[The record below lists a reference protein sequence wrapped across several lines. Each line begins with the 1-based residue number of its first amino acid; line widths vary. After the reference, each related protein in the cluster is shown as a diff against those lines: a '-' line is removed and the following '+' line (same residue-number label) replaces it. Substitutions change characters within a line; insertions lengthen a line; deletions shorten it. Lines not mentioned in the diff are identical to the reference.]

1 MDFSNID
8 FTYDCYV
15 DLHVDGYGSLSGMF
29 YTSKTNLIF
38 LAQLFKESHDWK
50 PSFERDG
57 KQYVMGFV
65 DAGDLRFKQFM
76 DNVALLENSRPKSF
90 IKKMVS
96 TSKHMILSKFGK
108 TTILAMCKLVF
119 QKEGNSL

>member
-50 PSFERDG
+50 PSFE
-57 KQYVMGFV
+57 QYVMGV
-65 DAGDLRFKQFM
+65 VAAGDLRFKRFM
-76 DNVALLENSRPKSF
+76 DNDALLAKQQAEEF
-90 IKKMVS
+90 
-96 TSKHMILSKFGK
+96 
-108 TTILAMCKLVF
+108 
-119 QKEGNSL
+119 